1 MQIATTGDIGHWLA
15 MTGFWARS
23 TAQVRR
29 ADRNIRPYEVR
40 GREYDRV
47 ASRKGCP
54 YGGQRESLF
63 FGGKNSKNRTF
74 VFNFLFTYLIIVVQ

>member
-1 MQIATTGDIGHWLA
+1 MRIATTGDIGHWLA

-29 ADRNIRPYEVR
+29 VDRNIRPYEVR

-47 ASRKGCP
+47 GGREGCP
-54 YGGQRESLF
+54 TEAGGVPVFLE
-63 FGGKNSKNRTF
+63 GKNSKNRTF
-74 VFNFLFTYLIIVVQ
+74 VFNFLFTYYIIVVQ

>member
-1 MQIATTGDIGHWLA
+1 MRIATTGDIGHWLA

-47 ASRKGCP
+47 GSRKGCP
-54 YGGQRESLF
+54 YGGQGESL
-63 FGGKNSKNRTF
+63 
-74 VFNFLFTYLIIVVQ
+74 LFWREKL

>member
-1 MQIATTGDIGHWLA
+1 MRIATTGDIGHWLA

-40 GREYDRV
+40 GREYDGVGGRE
-47 ASRKGCP
+47 ADP
-54 YGGQRESLF
+54 YGGQGEFLLF
-63 FGGKNSKNRTF
+63 
-74 VFNFLFTYLIIVVQ
+74 

>member
-1 MQIATTGDIGHWLA
+1 MRIATTGGIGHWLA

-29 ADRNIRPYEVR
+29 ADRDIRPYEVR

-47 ASRKGCP
+47 VVREADP
-54 YGGQRESLF
+54 YEGQRESLF
-63 FGGKNSKNRTF
+63 FWWEK
-74 VFNFLFTYLIIVVQ
+74 L